1 MVLSRRRQGRPLQ
14 NGLICTLLLLLLL
27 GAAPGLH
34 AQSVDTDQAVQKV
47 LTLYQLGRYE
57 DAELEGLRVL
67 NRSSNLSASDAAEI
81 HRVLAYVAVARGDN
95 ETAIDQFIEALRLN
109 PRLRMDRV
117 LTSPKILT
125 VYDEAKDRF
134 ESESKQ
140 EMGSMREMMERYR
153 VRLEAGR
160 RSILFPGRGQ
170 FYKNQTFKGY
180 LYAGGFVVS
189 AGGLLASHLAV
200 LAAEDRYDNS
210 DDPGELPDLYDEY
223 RSAWQVR
230 NALAISTA
238 VVYLASIV
246 DGFVTNPAET
256 KRVELTST
264 PPAGSE
270 WGMELRFTF
279 DVMQITQP

>member
-1 MVLSRRRQGRPLQ
+1 
-14 NGLICTLLLLLLL
+14 LLLLL